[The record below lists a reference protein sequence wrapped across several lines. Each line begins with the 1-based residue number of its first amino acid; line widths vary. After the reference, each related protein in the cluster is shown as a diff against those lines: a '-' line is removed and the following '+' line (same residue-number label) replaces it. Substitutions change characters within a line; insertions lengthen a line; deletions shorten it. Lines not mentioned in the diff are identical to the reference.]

1 MAKSLL
7 PSTWENGFREPRQDA
22 SWAIESRIPK
32 DAGDEGPSY
41 TTPPSS
47 EILTSEV
54 HNELGLNVLRT
65 WPTIYDGTNTPH
77 DLPYWWAPSSEVDV
91 LICGGELRP
100 KSSRIDLVINTW
112 QLVLVAFRWLSAL

>member
-1 MAKSLL
+1 MAKSVL
-7 PSTWENGFREPRQDA
+7 PSTWENGFKEPGKGA
-22 SWAIESRIPK
+22 PWVAESSV
-32 DAGDEGPSY
+32 ANEAEDEELHY

-77 DLPYWWAPSSEVDV
+77 DLPEWWAPSSEVDV
-91 LICGGELRP
+91 LVCGGE
-100 KSSRIDLVINTW
+100 
-112 QLVLVAFRWLSAL
+112 

>member
-1 MAKSLL
+1 MAKSVQ
-7 PSTWENGFREPRQDA
+7 PSTWANGFRE
-22 SWAIESRIPK
+22 SRKDIPWTTK
-32 DAGDEGPSY
+32 SSTAAGVEDEEPSY

-77 DLPYWWAPSSEVDV
+77 SLPDWWAPSTEVDV
-91 LICGGELRP
+91 LICGG
-100 KSSRIDLVINTW
+100 
-112 QLVLVAFRWLSAL
+112 VL